1 MSSAWRDATVL
12 ERHLDLAPLRGRR
25 RGVTHCPFH
34 GPDRHPSLSVDL
46 DAGVFNCFSCGER
59 GGLKRFAELVGERP
73 SAPPRFTTP
82 ANDREQAWGA
92 VLQLARAQD
101 ARRETWFP
109 WWLANDMVRIRLNAV
124 RRAHD
129 WARVLGPDHPRTWP
143 LLARAARVETE
154 AAADAAQLDQ
164 LLEEGRIG

>member
-1 MSSAWRDATVL
+1 VNLDRSLL

-25 RGVTHCPFH
+25 RGITHCPFH
-34 GPDRHPSLSVDL
+34 GADRHPSFSVDL
-46 DAGVFNCFSCGER
+46 DAAVFNCFSCGER

-73 SAPPRFTTP
+73 IAPPRFATP
-82 ANDREQAWGA
+82 ASDRERAWSA

-101 ARRETWFP
+101 ARREAWLP
-109 WWLANDMVRIRLNAV
+109 WWLANDLVRIRMNAA
-124 RRAHD
+124 RRARD

-143 LLARAARVETE
+143 LLELAARVETE
-154 AAADAAQLDQ
+154 ADGDAAQLDA